1 MTFIVKNTTRHEIS
15 LGDLRAAI
23 PPGKTEDLDRLAS
36 RHVIN
41 QSNDLRIAVRRGALK
56 VLKKDEP
63 GAPTTLRQQTIEVHK
78 EQTNEQVLKQMQE
91 MEKRLTAKMN
101 AQVSKHIDSPQGQ
114 GMDPEAMQQLN
125 SAIQALQN
133 ITGGVVPQQ
142 QQSVANNIETEIPD
156 DTSVEIH
163 SRTIDRLT
171 KGSKGQIKQDKIKG
185 SSNVD
190 KNIDEL
196 EGFL

>member
-23 PPGKTEDLDRLAS
+23 QPGKTEDLDRLAS
-36 RHVIN
+36 RHVID

-63 GAPTTLRQQTIEVHK
+63 GAPTALRQQAIEVHK
-78 EQTNEQVLKQMQE
+78 EQTNEEVLKQMQE
-91 MEKRLTAKMN
+91 MEKRLTARMN
-101 AQVSKHIDSPQGQ
+101 AQVSKHLDSPQGQ
-114 GMDPEAMQQLN
+114 GMDPEAIQQLN
-125 SAIQALQN
+125 SAIQALQS
-133 ITGGVVPQQ
+133 ITGGIVPQQ
-142 QQSVANNIETEIPD
+142 QKTVADNVETEIPD

>member
-1 MTFIVKNTTRHEIS
+1 
-15 LGDLRAAI
+15 
-23 PPGKTEDLDRLAS
+23 
-36 RHVIN
+36 
-41 QSNDLRIAVRRGALK
+41 
-56 VLKKDEP
+56 
-63 GAPTTLRQQTIEVHK
+63 
-78 EQTNEQVLKQMQE
+78 
-91 MEKRLTAKMN
+91 MEKRLTARMN
-101 AQVSKHIDSPQGQ
+101 AQVSKHLDSPQGQ
-114 GMDPEAMQQLN
+114 GMDPEAIQQLN
-125 SAIQALQN
+125 SAIQALQS
-133 ITGGVVPQQ
+133 ITGGIVPQQ
-142 QQSVANNIETEIPD
+142 QKTVADNVETEIPD

>member
-23 PPGKTEDLDRLAS
+23 QPGKTEDLDRLAS

-78 EQTNEQVLKQMQE
+78 EQTNEEVLKHMQD

-101 AQVSKHIDSPQGQ
+101 AQVNKHLDNPQGQ
-114 GMDPEAMQQLN
+114 GMNPEAMQQLN
-125 SAIQALQN
+125 SAIQALQSL
-133 ITGGVVPQQ
+133 TSAGGVPS
-142 QQSVANNIETEIPD
+142 QQSIAETVETEIPD

-171 KGSKGQIKQDKIKG
+171 KGAEGQIKQDKTKG

-190 KNIDEL
+190 RNIDEL
-196 EGFL
+196 EDFL